1 MFLVHIVLLEFLS
14 HLEFDCVIIKHILR
28 TFMYFAAVYWLNQKQ
43 SSMEWKN
50 NREDFYEKIK
60 LLFNKLTGPYV
71 LEAIE
76 HFRKFQVILI
86 L

>member
-1 MFLVHIVLLEFLS
+1 MVFLDRMNEFKTQGVYKEHIVLLGFPS
-14 HLEFDCVIIKHILR
+14 HLKFDCVIIKHILR

-60 LLFNKLTGPYV
+60 ILPYKLT
-71 LEAIE
+71 
-76 HFRKFQVILI
+76 
-86 L
+86 

>member
-60 LLFNKLTGPYV
+60 LLFNKLTGSYV

-76 HFRKFQVILI
+76 HYTFIS
-86 L
+86 

>member
-1 MFLVHIVLLEFLS
+1 MLLVHIVLLEFLS

-50 NREDFYEKIK
+50 NREDFYE
-60 LLFNKLTGPYV
+60 NKNQIFALQVNVILYIGR
-71 LEAIE
+71 
-76 HFRKFQVILI
+76 FRKFHVV
-86 L
+86 

>member
-1 MFLVHIVLLEFLS
+1 
-14 HLEFDCVIIKHILR
+14 
-28 TFMYFAAVYWLNQKQ
+28 MYFAAVYWLNQKQ

-60 LLFNKLTGPYV
+60 LLFNKLTGSYV

-76 HFRKFQVILI
+76 HFS
-86 L
+86 

>member
-60 LLFNKLTGPYV
+60 YLPNKLT
-71 LEAIE
+71 
-76 HFRKFQVILI
+76 
-86 L
+86 